1 MYGPCRAIRSLL
13 LSCLVG
19 TGVPHSASSQPA
31 PSPDAA
37 PLSPADETLALEE
50 AEPAVSATQP
60 SLPGPLFWAYGLR
73 DPDDLPAYAGLGLN
87 TIHIDVPLDTQG
99 THPVVLQFIRAAGT
113 HGLQVIVGIPTG
125 LGRGRDGER
134 DPITPYGESYMSEV
148 DQFIRAIVTAY
159 RDEPAVIGWAT
170 EHHPG
175 TQIAYSDAD
184 FQRNLQEYHTSVAE
198 LNTAWGAQFATFRGI
213 RMAEAQRDADQPF
226 QVGPRSLAVAEYR
239 RDAFATLH
247 RRWLRSIRQCDE
259 SRPIFTGRLHLY
271 RSLSSVPTEYDCVVS
286 DSTSPPVGAD
296 PQTKAVERVAIAR
309 HGGLCAAIPCVPLPP
324 AASQAPRV
332 RALKTWL
339 ALAAIHGA
347 SGVAFPSWELLRR
360 ETQELRQGLQEL
372 LTDPDFVRLFEM
384 RPEAS
389 AAILYEPY
397 MPVALQLGIGFYG
410 YLDVPGELAA
420 AMLLTSCRLP
430 SAYGTVDVLAAD
442 DLEKVELSRYG
453 AILAPRAFNVP
464 EMAQEALELYVE
476 GGGAFLADL
485 GVGLS
490 QTGSWTEMPPRL
502 MALFGIEEIARLQ
515 NTYSGG
521 WQAGNG
527 FVGTTVPEFP
537 SLRAGART
545 SGTAK
550 WQGGNAAFEGLH
562 AMVAPIWETDIILSI
577 LAEVRGDTPKPR
589 PRRRSRRQR
598 AVQPEQKV
606 VALSSGIL
614 MNRYGEGLG
623 LHATTRMWES
633 WPSTD
638 PLYQALL
645 RDLFVRRANT
655 VLQTAEGLYPQSVL
669 AGACDRGIWV
679 YNTGT
684 VSTEV
689 RLLALNAES
698 RVYLGAAA
706 RCSAAFRRP
715 GGIPAGGEHL
725 TLRVPGESITVVDAI
740 PVAVEPLTDAVT
752 TIGRSYGP
760 DRIEFDVG
768 GGDAQ
773 VTARRG
779 GEIGLHARVAVRA
792 RVTVDSGD
800 YETPA
805 RSRHRVTLTQHAG
818 RREAVTLELEA
829 DDKDRLR
836 FTRPLVRHTVV
847 IEPIVQQ

>member
-1 MYGPCRAIRSLL
+1 
-13 LSCLVG
+13 
-19 TGVPHSASSQPA
+19 
-31 PSPDAA
+31 
-37 PLSPADETLALEE
+37 
-50 AEPAVSATQP
+50 
-60 SLPGPLFWAYGLR
+60 
-73 DPDDLPAYAGLGLN
+73 
-87 TIHIDVPLDTQG
+87 
-99 THPVVLQFIRAAGT
+99 
-113 HGLQVIVGIPTG
+113 
-125 LGRGRDGER
+125 
-134 DPITPYGESYMSEV
+134 
-148 DQFIRAIVTAY
+148 
-159 RDEPAVIGWAT
+159 
-170 EHHPG
+170 
-175 TQIAYSDAD
+175 
-184 FQRNLQEYHTSVAE
+184 
-198 LNTAWGAQFATFRGI
+198 
-213 RMAEAQRDADQPF
+213 
-226 QVGPRSLAVAEYR
+226 
-239 RDAFATLH
+239 
-247 RRWLRSIRQCDE
+247 
-259 SRPIFTGRLHLY
+259 
-271 RSLSSVPTEYDCVVS
+271 
-286 DSTSPPVGAD
+286 
-296 PQTKAVERVAIAR
+296 
-309 HGGLCAAIPCVPLPP
+309 
-324 AASQAPRV
+324 
-332 RALKTWL
+332 
-339 ALAAIHGA
+339 
-347 SGVAFPSWELLRR
+347 
-360 ETQELRQGLQEL
+360 
-372 LTDPDFVRLFEM
+372 
-384 RPEAS
+384 
-389 AAILYEPY
+389 

-410 YLDVPGELAA
+410 DLDVPGELEA

-442 DLEKVELSRYG
+442 DLEKIELSRYG

-537 SLRAGART
+537 SLRSGART

-550 WQGGNAAFEGLH
+550 WRGGDAAFEGLH
-562 AMVAPIWETDIILSI
+562 AMAAPLWETDIILSI
-577 LAEVRGDTPKPR
+577 LGEVRGDTPNPR
-589 PRRRSRRQR
+589 PGERSRRER
-598 AVQPEQKV
+598 AVRPEQKV
-606 VALSSGIL
+606 ASLASGIL
-614 MNRYGEGLG
+614 MNRRGEGLA

-679 YNTGT
+679 YNTGAP
-684 VSTEV
+684 SAEV

-698 RVYLGAAA
+698 RVYLRAAA

-725 TLRVPGESITVVDAI
+725 MLRVPGESITVVDAI

-792 RVTVDSGD
+792 RVTVESGD

-805 RSRHRVTLTQHAG
+805 RSLHRVTLTQHAG
-818 RREAVTLELEA
+818 RTEAVILELEA

-847 IEPIVQQ
+847 IEPIVQ